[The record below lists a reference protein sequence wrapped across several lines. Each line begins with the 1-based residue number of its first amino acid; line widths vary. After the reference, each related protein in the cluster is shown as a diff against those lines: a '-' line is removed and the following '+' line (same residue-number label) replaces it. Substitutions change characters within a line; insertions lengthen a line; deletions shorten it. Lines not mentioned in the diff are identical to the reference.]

1 MKIKLGQAE
10 ENIKRVVA
18 KFGKVT
24 NRTLEKVDYDLLRNC
39 DLYEDIK
46 EIYKSLNGSQDPFP
60 INNRY
65 TWDIEFDGIG
75 IEFDEHLHFN
85 RYRLKTLGS
94 HLYKKMPEFPW
105 KQYQEYCVIHENRC
119 IKAGSYGGKW
129 TNKSAERQFN
139 NSPPPGQLV
148 GAGPS
153 RWRQRAF
160 YDFLKDVTP
169 LALKFPVVRLAIWD
183 KIEIEGQCFTIGSA
197 LKHPNETIG
206 IAIYSLIKERTP

>member
-1 MKIKLGQAE
+1 LGQSE
-10 ENIKRVVA
+10 QILKQMVA

-24 NRTLEKVDYDLLRNC
+24 NRTLGKVDHDLLRKCN
-39 DLYEDIK
+39 LYDDIQ
-46 EIYKSLNGSQDPFP
+46 EVYKSLNGSQDIFP
-60 INNRY
+60 INNKN
-65 TWDIEFDGIG
+65 TWDIEFDGVA

-85 RYRLKTLGS
+85 RYRLITLGS
-94 HLYKKMPEFPW
+94 HLYRKMPEFPW
-105 KQYQEYCVIHENRC
+105 KQYQEYCVIHEKRC

-139 NSPPPGQLV
+139 NSPPPGQFV

-160 YDFLKDVTP
+160 YDFLKDATP
-169 LALKFPVVRLAIWD
+169 FSLKFPVVRLAIWD

-197 LKHPNETIG
+197 IKNPNEKIG
-206 IAIYSLIKERTP
+206 TAIYNLIKERQP